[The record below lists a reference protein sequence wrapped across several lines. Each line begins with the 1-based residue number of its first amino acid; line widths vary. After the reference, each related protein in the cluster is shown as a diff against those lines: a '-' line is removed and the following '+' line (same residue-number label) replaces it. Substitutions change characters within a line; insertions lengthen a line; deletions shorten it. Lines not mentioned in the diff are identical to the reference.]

1 MHLTT
6 ILHLGSICETLG
18 HTWLDWE
25 GLGSEKLLMFTEHY
39 CLPQE
44 LIVHFLMADIM
55 ELQGAIG
62 EVMDLRVM
70 PACQV
75 CIEHWTIISVS
86 L

>member
-1 MHLTT
+1 
-6 ILHLGSICETLG
+6 
-18 HTWLDWE
+18 
-25 GLGSEKLLMFTEHY
+25 MFTEHY

-44 LIVHFLMADIM
+44 LIMYFLMTDIM